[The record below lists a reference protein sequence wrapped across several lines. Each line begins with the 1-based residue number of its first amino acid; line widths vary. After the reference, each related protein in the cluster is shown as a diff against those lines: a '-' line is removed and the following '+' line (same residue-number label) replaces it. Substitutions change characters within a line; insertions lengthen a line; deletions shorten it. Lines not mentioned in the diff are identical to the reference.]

1 MSTGIISIG
10 MTGLQAA
17 QLGLQTTEHN
27 ITNVN
32 TPGFT
37 RQRIQQATNTPLLT
51 GSGFIGQGVNVS
63 SVERLYS
70 SFQTAQVNQAQTSSS
85 ELDTFYA
92 QISQI
97 DNMLADSSSGLSP
110 ALQDFFKG
118 VQQVA
123 ANPSALPARQAM
135 VSTAQSLV
143 ARFQSLE
150 ARVSQ
155 LNDSVNS
162 QITSTVSAINSY
174 AQQIANLNGQIVIA
188 QSSINQPANDLLD
201 QRDQL
206 VTELNKLIRVTTTN
220 NSDGTYNVYIGSGQQ
235 LVIGSQSSTM
245 TATPSAADPS
255 KIAVGLKTVSSVQE
269 LPESLLNG
277 GSLGGLLL
285 FRQQSLDRV
294 ANDIGRNAASLAL
307 TFNAQSALG
316 QDLLG
321 QSSGDANFMANFF
334 NISQPTVSANSRNTG
349 TAVVS
354 SALVTPPPIDGYYSL
369 TRSGAGYTLTRQSDG
384 QAWTQASLAA
394 LQAAVPASEGLTL
407 TGATL
412 AVGEST
418 QVLGPAADSANFYT
432 KLTNSDY
439 QLGYDGANYTLTRL
453 SDNVQWSNA
462 SLAALSTTVSG
473 SEGFSLALS
482 SGAMLTGDSFLI
494 RPVHDAAKNITV
506 NASVAADPRL
516 VAAAMPVRT
525 SAGANNTGSG
535 AISAGQT
542 VLGFSAASIGA
553 AGVTVT
559 YASAGNTLSFAGVLP
574 AGTNISVTAGGVTTV
589 YPPGSA
595 TITYTPGAQISLA
608 GVSFA
613 INGNPNNG
621 DTFSLVQ
628 NTGAVSDGRNVL
640 ALGKLQTQ
648 NTMSGKT
655 ASFQSAYA
663 QLVSDTGNK
672 TREVEVT
679 GQAQQSLL
687 QQSESARDALSG
699 VNLDEEAA
707 NLIRYQQ
714 AYQASAKM
722 LEIGSKLF
730 DVILSLKS

>member
-10 MTGLQAA
+10 VSGLQAA
-17 QLGLQTTEHN
+17 QLGMQTTEHN
-27 ITNVN
+27 ITNAS

-37 RQRIQQATNTPLLT
+37 RQRIQQTANIPLLT
-51 GSGFIGQGVNVS
+51 GSGFVGQGVNVS
-63 SVERLYS
+63 SIERLYS
-70 SFQTAQVNQAQTSSS
+70 SFQTSQVNQAQTSVS
-85 ELDTFYA
+85 ELATFYA

-97 DNMLADSSSGLSP
+97 DNMLADSNSGLSP
-110 ALQDFFKG
+110 ALQDFFNG
-118 VQQVA
+118 MQQVA
-123 ANPSALPARQAM
+123 ANPSALPSRQAM

-143 ARFQSLE
+143 ARFQGLE
-150 ARVSQ
+150 DRISQ
-155 LNDSVNS
+155 LNDGVNS
-162 QITSTVSAINSY
+162 QITSTVSSINSY

-235 LVIGSQSSTM
+235 LVVGSQPNTM

-255 KIAVGLKTVSSVQE
+255 KIAVGLKTASGVQE

-277 GSLGGLLL
+277 GSLGGLLR
-285 FRQQSLDRV
+285 FRSESLDRV
-294 ANDIGRNAASLAL
+294 ANDLGRNAASLAL
-307 TFNAQSALG
+307 TFNAQNALG

-321 QSSGDANFMANFF
+321 QSSGGAGFVANFF
-334 NISQPTVSANSRNTG
+334 NVSQPVVFANTQNTG

-354 SALVTPPPIDGYYSL
+354 STLVTPPPIDGYYSL
-369 TRSGAGYTLTRQSDG
+369 ARSGAGYTLTRQSDG
-384 QAWTQASLAA
+384 QAWTQVSLAA

-418 QVLGPAADSANFYT
+418 QVLGPTAGSANFYT

-462 SLAALSTTVSG
+462 SLATLSTTVAG
-473 SEGFSLALS
+473 SEGFSLSLS
-482 SGAMLTGDSFLI
+482 SGAMLAGDSFLLK
-494 RPVHDAAKNITV
+494 PVHDAARNLAV
-506 NASVAADPRL
+506 NVSVAADPRL
-516 VAAAMPVRT
+516 VAAAMPIRT
-525 SAGANNTGSG
+525 SAGAGNTGTG
-535 AISAGQT
+535 TVSAGQT

-553 AGVTVT
+553 AGVTMS
-559 YASAGNTLSFAGVLP
+559 YASASNTLSFAGALP

-589 YPPGSA
+589 YPPGAA
-595 TITYTPGAQISLA
+595 TITYVSGAQISFA
-608 GVSFA
+608 GVSFQ
-613 INGNPNNG
+613 ISGNLDNG
-621 DTFSLVQ
+621 DTFSLAR
-628 NTGAVSDGRNVL
+628 NTGAVSDGRNAL

-655 ASFQSAYA
+655 ASYQSAYA
-663 QLVSDTGNK
+663 QLVGDTGNK
-672 TREVEVT
+672 TREAEVT

-687 QQSESARDALSG
+687 EQSELARDALSG

-722 LEIGSKLF
+722 LDIGSKLF